1 MAKLAAILRLADAL
15 DVSRKQKITG
25 CRTVMKENQFRV
37 IVTSREDL
45 SLERWTFE
53 KQSGFFEEV
62 FGLTPILEQVE
73 R

>member
-1 MAKLAAILRLADAL
+1 
-15 DVSRKQKITG
+15 
-25 CRTVMKENQFRV
+25 MKENQFRV

>member
-53 KQSGFFEEV
+53 KQSGFFGEV

>member
-1 MAKLAAILRLADAL
+1 
-15 DVSRKQKITG
+15 
-25 CRTVMKENQFRV
+25 MKENQFRV

-53 KQSGFFEEV
+53 KQSGFFGEV

>member
-1 MAKLAAILRLADAL
+1 MPI